1 MNGIYGALHA
11 LRIGSLLHKLAFFFK
26 PLRTACTEALQQRRA
41 RRTAYIRPRKAR
53 RCSSADS
60 RHPVRREC
68 KEGCLVNFHIYM
80 VRGVPRG
87 HDSSVANAS
96 LNMPVCGELR
106 QSPWPALELTGVH
119 PDEPQPGNPLNQALE
134 ILEG

>member
-1 MNGIYGALHA
+1 MNGIYGVLHA
-11 LRIGSLLHKLAFFFK
+11 FRIGSLLQKLAFFSK
-26 PLRTACTEALQQRRA
+26 PLRTACTEAPQQRRA

-68 KEGCLVNFHIYM
+68 KEG
-80 VRGVPRG
+80 
-87 HDSSVANAS
+87 SVANAS

-106 QSPWPALELTGVH
+106 QSPLPALELAGEIRRAHVWN
-119 PDEPQPGNPLNQALE
+119 PGPVTYR
-134 ILEG
+134 